1 LPPAC
6 VRGKG
11 RKQLLEGG
19 GGEGGRG
26 GKEISRNLYFF
37 PLHPDQ
43 QQNRCFSLC
52 DFWLW
57 LGLREESIDEN
68 EQNKRE
74 KERDLVKIRGMDTYR
89 GRERERLITSLSNRR
104 GG

>member
-6 VRGKG
+6 VTGKG

-19 GGEGGRG
+19 EGEGGSV
-26 GKEISRNLYFF
+26 GKDIKLYFF

-57 LGLREESIDEN
+57 LRLREESIDEK
-68 EQNKRE
+68 EQNKRGNG
-74 KERDLVKIRGMDTYR
+74 RD
-89 GRERERLITSLSNRR
+89 
-104 GG
+104 